1 MNTRIQFSDFNLS
14 KEVGKAIEDMG
25 FEEPSPIQALAIP
38 LIQAG
43 RDVTAQAQTGTGK
56 TAAFGIPVIEKI
68 DPAKRCVQALVLC
81 PTRELCMQIAEEFS
95 NLLAHLPRVSVL
107 PVYGGQPIERQLKA
121 LHSGVHIVIG
131 TPGRIMDH
139 LDRRTLLLG
148 DVKMVVLDEAD
159 QMLDMGCRD
168 DIELILKKVP
178 QERQTLLFSA
188 TLPQPIIDISKRFQ
202 NKPEFVRVQYA
213 ELTVPQIEQ
222 CYIEVKEREKL
233 DVLCRLIDLE
243 DPQLAIIFCNTKR
256 RAEELSG
263 KVRARGYRA
272 DELHGDMKQSQRD
285 RVMGGFRK
293 GSIDILI
300 ATDVAARGIDV
311 DDVDLVINFDVPQD
325 VEYYVHRIGRTGRA
339 GKSGKAVTFVSPRDF
354 TKIHEIQKYAKVQ
367 LARMPVPSQ
376 SDVAETRIRAML
388 DKVRE
393 AVKAGGLESY
403 VRIIEDESEGD
414 LSTIEI
420 AAALLKVQM
429 EIGTSGQEEQ
439 KKRDEIDFADTGA
452 EVGMV
457 RFFLAVG
464 RMHKVAPKDIVG
476 AIAGETGLPGSEI
489 GRIDM
494 YDTFSLVDVPS
505 AESQHVINLLRT
517 KRIKG
522 NYIKIYASDAK
533 YFDNAKPVS
542 GFRKPQS
549 FGGRPDAK
557 YSTDVPSDNRGGHQ
571 GKFKKSK
578 KN

>member
-1 MNTRIQFSDFNLS
+1 MNSRIQFSDFNLS

-68 DPAKRCVQALVLC
+68 DSSKRCVQALVLC

-139 LDRRTLLLG
+139 LDRRTLILN

-159 QMLDMGCRD
+159 QMLDMGFRD
-168 DIELILKKVP
+168 DIELILKKIP

-311 DDVDLVINFDVPQD
+311 EDVDIVINFDVPQD

-354 TKIHEIQKYAKVQ
+354 TKVHEIQKYAKVT
-367 LARMPVPSQ
+367 LARMPVPTQ
-376 SDVAETRIRAML
+376 SDVAETRIRAMFE
-388 DKVRE
+388 KVRD
-393 AVKAGGLESY
+393 AVTAGGLEPY
-403 VRIIEDESEGD
+403 TRIIEEECENE
-414 LSTIEI
+414 LSSIEI
-420 AAALLKVQM
+420 AAALLKIQM
-429 EIGTSGQEEQ
+429 EVGTSGHEES
-439 KKRDEIDFADTGA
+439 KKREDIDFADTGA

-464 RMHKVAPKDIVG
+464 RIHKVAPKDIVG
-476 AIAGETGLPGSEI
+476 AIAGETGIPGKAI
-489 GRIDM
+489 GAIRILDS
-494 YDTFSLVDVPS
+494 YSFVEVPKEH
-505 AESQHVINLLRT
+505 A
-517 KRIKG
+517 
-522 NYIKIYASDAK
+522 
-533 YFDNAKPVS
+533 
-542 GFRKPQS
+542 
-549 FGGRPDAK
+549 
-557 YSTDVPSDNRGGHQ
+557 TDVYAIMKERTIRNQPTGIEPAAGGN
-571 GKFKKSK
+571 KPLRR
-578 KN
+578 